1 MNRRELFKRSI
12 GVVSLTVLGVLMV
25 SSPAHALK
33 KRPKNPGMECIC
45 TDIQVAGD
53 GKGQDKTPN
62 GSLIYVANVRR
73 DNGKR
78 VVAFIGKKTKIFR
91 QGSRVKYLD
100 LRDMLYA
107 TPEGIREGYVDVPV
121 RITFTAT
128 QLAKKIEFDP

>member
-12 GVVSLTVLGVLMV
+12 GVVGLAALGVSLV
-25 SSPAHALK
+25 GSPAHALK
-33 KRPKNPGMECIC
+33 KPKNTGMECIC

-53 GKGQDKTPN
+53 GKGADKTPN
-62 GSLIYVANVRR
+62 GSLIYVATVRR

-78 VVAFIGKKTKIFR
+78 VVAFIDRKTKIYR